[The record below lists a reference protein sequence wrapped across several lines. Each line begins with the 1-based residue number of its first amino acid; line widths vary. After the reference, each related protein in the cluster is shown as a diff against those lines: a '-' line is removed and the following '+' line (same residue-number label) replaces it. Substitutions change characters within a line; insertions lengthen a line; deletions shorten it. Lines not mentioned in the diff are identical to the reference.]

1 MDKRYQ
7 VFVSSTFEDLQ
18 EERKTV
24 IQILLENDCIPC
36 GMELFPASNEEQWSF
51 IKSVIDDCDYYL
63 LIIGGRYGST
73 NKDGIS
79 YTQMEYEYARSKNK
93 PIIAFIHKNPNE
105 LPKSKTE
112 KTIKGQKALEQFKN
126 DAKGFLV
133 KYWENKEGL
142 TSSVVT
148 SMHQLMKRFPANGWV
163 RANSAIEAD
172 DIHEYFKL
180 QRENEHLKEML
191 NQSVDTNNL
200 AQGDDQIALTC
211 NELIAGS
218 SLKHKLLTVNTTW
231 NQIFSAFAP
240 TLLSEGTELAI
251 RSRVSEMLSKMVHPD
266 ENPYDSNLYV
276 TPESLGMILLQFK
289 ALGMIKSH
297 KQYHTDEFS
306 SGSEIYWVLTP
317 YGENKL
323 TQLSAIRRT

>member
-112 KTIKGQKALEQFKN
+112 K
-126 DAKGFLV
+126 
-133 KYWENKEGL
+133 
-142 TSSVVT
+142 SV
-148 SMHQLMKRFPANGWV
+148 
-163 RANSAIEAD
+163 
-172 DIHEYFKL
+172 
-180 QRENEHLKEML
+180 
-191 NQSVDTNNL
+191 
-200 AQGDDQIALTC
+200 
-211 NELIAGS
+211 
-218 SLKHKLLTVNTTW
+218 
-231 NQIFSAFAP
+231 
-240 TLLSEGTELAI
+240 
-251 RSRVSEMLSKMVHPD
+251 
-266 ENPYDSNLYV
+266 
-276 TPESLGMILLQFK
+276 
-289 ALGMIKSH
+289 
-297 KQYHTDEFS
+297 
-306 SGSEIYWVLTP
+306 
-317 YGENKL
+317 
-323 TQLSAIRRT
+323 